1 MAKPKAPKVKWR
13 LEDAE
18 NRLWE
23 VGIEVSTIEK
33 MPSGC
38 GSIIRTRDGRIVC
51 VYDTGSLTCQGKLMA
66 DTKLLFEDPPSS
78 LLNASIGAPSKSV
91 ESLPPSACT
100 NPLEGPIAPS
110 SPLGEAYSK
119 ASGCPKRDT
128 RPKSRVITLEGA
140 DPDEVMPWD

>member
-1 MAKPKAPKVKWR
+1 MAKPSAKSAPKVKWR

-33 MPSGC
+33 MPSGH
-38 GSIIRTRDGRIVC
+38 GSVIRTRDGRMVC

-78 LLNASIGAPSKSV
+78 LLNDTVRGHSEALE
-91 ESLPPSACT
+91 ESSQLAQPNTPEEIDK
-100 NPLEGPIAPS
+100 PLR
-110 SPLGEAYSK
+110 PLGGAYS
-119 ASGCPKRDT
+119 
-128 RPKSRVITLEGA
+128 KSRVIVTAEG
-140 DPDEVMPWD
+140 DPEEVMPWD

>member
-1 MAKPKAPKVKWR
+1 MAKPSAKSAPKVKWR

-33 MPSGC
+33 MPSGH
-38 GSIIRTRDGRIVC
+38 GSVIRTRDGRMVC

-78 LLNASIGAPSKSV
+78 LLNEAIRGHSEALE
-91 ESLPPSACT
+91 ESSQLAQANTPEEADK
-100 NPLEGPIAPS
+100 PLR
-110 SPLGEAYSK
+110 PLGGAYS
-119 ASGCPKRDT
+119 
-128 RPKSRVITLEGA
+128 KSRVIVTAKG
-140 DPDEVMPWD
+140 DPEEVMPWD